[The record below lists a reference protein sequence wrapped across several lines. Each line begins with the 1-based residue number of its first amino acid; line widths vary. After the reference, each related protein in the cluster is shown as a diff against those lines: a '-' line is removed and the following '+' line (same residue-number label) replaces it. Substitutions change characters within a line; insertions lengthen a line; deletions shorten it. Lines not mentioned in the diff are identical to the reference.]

1 MPRRPNSSKQT
12 RIVLA
17 TLLATPK
24 HWWHG
29 YDLSQETELKSGT
42 LYPILMRL
50 KEQGLLISE
59 WREPSQQGRPP
70 RHVYRLSATGSAL
83 ARTQQT
89 EANKAASVTKPRGRL
104 A

>member
-1 MPRRPNSSKQT
+1 MPRKPNSSKQT
-12 RIVLA
+12 RTVLA
-17 TLLATPK
+17 ALLETPD

-29 YDLSQETELKSGT
+29 YDLSREIALKSGT

-50 KEQGLLISE
+50 KDQGLLISE

-70 RHVYRLSATGSAL
+70 RHVYRLSASGTAL
-83 ARTQQT
+83 AT
-89 EANKAASVTKPRGRL
+89 EQAREAAGAMPELKGRP